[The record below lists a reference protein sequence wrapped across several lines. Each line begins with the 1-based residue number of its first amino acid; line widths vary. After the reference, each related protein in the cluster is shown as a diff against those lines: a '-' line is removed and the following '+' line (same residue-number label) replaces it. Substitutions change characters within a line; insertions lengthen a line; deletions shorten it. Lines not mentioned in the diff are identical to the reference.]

1 MQKALINKQFILQ
14 LNWIINDWR
23 EKKKA
28 LIEWS
33 SISHIMRSSPSM
45 YLLKTLSCSDLP
57 VLTKSSVLYHVKLT
71 VTMYSKLRSTNCIY
85 LIIYIAKYKPKLQI
99 TLLSM

>member
-23 EKKKA
+23 EKKEA

-33 SISHIMRSSPSM
+33 SISHIMRSSPSI
-45 YLLKTLSCSDLP
+45 YLL
-57 VLTKSSVLYHVKLT
+57 
-71 VTMYSKLRSTNCIY
+71 
-85 LIIYIAKYKPKLQI
+85 
-99 TLLSM
+99 